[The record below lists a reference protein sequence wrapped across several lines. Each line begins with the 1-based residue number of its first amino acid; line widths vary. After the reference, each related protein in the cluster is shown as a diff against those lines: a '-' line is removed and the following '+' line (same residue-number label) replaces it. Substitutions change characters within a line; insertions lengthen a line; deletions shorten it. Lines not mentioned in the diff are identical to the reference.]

1 MKRICIAMALLLAL
15 AACKE
20 ERSNNNPYREP
31 VGKPGVM
38 ADNSDDPGIT
48 MVGPRL
54 GFDGKVRLGCCSLG
68 IGL

>member
-31 VGKPGVM
+31 GG
-38 ADNSDDPGIT
+38 
-48 MVGPRL
+48 
-54 GFDGKVRLGCCSLG
+54 
-68 IGL
+68 